1 MQFCHILD
9 FVLLMPLAPM
19 LMRELRIDAHEFGV
33 LVSAYTFAAAA
44 TGLVAAAFM
53 DRFDRKRML
62 LFLLTGFGVGTLLCG
77 MAHTYWLLMGARI
90 VAGSFGGV
98 LAGVVFAVVG
108 DQIAP
113 ERRGRAM
120 GVVMGAF
127 SAASVL
133 GLPFGLALAARTRW
147 EMPFLLLAAF
157 TAVVLVV
164 AALALPPM
172 RAHLEGGRVRRAPF
186 VELWGVA
193 REPRHLRAFALT
205 TAVMFSGFTVVPF
218 LSPYLVE
225 NVGMPE
231 RRLDLVYLAGGL
243 ATLVTGPLVF
253 GPLADRF
260 GHARVFAIAVV
271 AGIVPILAVTNLPPV
286 PLPAILAV
294 TTAMMVLASGRMISV
309 TALVTGVVD
318 PARRGSFMSLNA
330 SVQHGAAGAASLAAG
345 FMIGGG
351 EGGPLTGYA
360 GVGLLAVGASL
371 LTLVLVRPLRGEPA
385 EHSPLERTGAPSVA
399 APLEAPRDPGPPL
412 DHPPARRR
420 RAAAGDD

>member
-19 LMRELRIDAHEFGV
+19 LMRELRIGAHEFGL
-33 LVSAYTFAAAA
+33 LVSVYTFAAAA
-44 TGLVAAAFM
+44 TGLVAAAYM

-62 LFLLTGFGVGTLLCG
+62 LFLLAGFGVGTLLCG
-77 MAHTYWLLMGARI
+77 LADSYWLLMGARI
-90 VAGSFGGV
+90 AAGSFGGV

-108 DQIAP
+108 DQFPA

-147 EMPFLLLAAF
+147 EVPFLALAAI
-157 TAVVLVV
+157 TAIVLLLT
-164 AALALPPM
+164 ALALPPM
-172 RAHLEGGRVRRAPF
+172 REHLVARETRRAPF
-186 VELWGVA
+186 VELWAVA

-205 TAVMFSGFTVVPF
+205 VAIMFSAFTVVPF

-231 RRLDLVYLAGGL
+231 RRLDLIYLAGGL

-260 GHARVFAIAVV
+260 GHARVFAATVV
-271 AGIVPILAVTNLPPV
+271 ASIVPILAVTNLPPV
-286 PLPAILAV
+286 PLPAILVV
-294 TTAMMVLASGRMISV
+294 TTIMMVMASGRMISA
-309 TALVTGVVD
+309 TALITGVVE

-330 SVQHGAAGAASLAAG
+330 SVQQGAAGAASFAAG
-345 FMIGGG
+345 FLVGGG

-371 LTLVLVRPLRGEPA
+371 LTLALIRPLAAAPVHSSLEPA
-385 EHSPLERTGAPSVA
+385 GAPPVSL
-399 APLEAPRDPGPPL
+399 PLEAPRTPGPSF
-412 DHPPARRR
+412 DPPPVRRK